1 MNKLLKK
8 IVSLTAVCAM
18 SASFAVGAYAEDFTD
33 MPSDWRTTA
42 IENAVKNGL
51 ISGMGDG
58 TVAPDANITRAQ
70 MAAIIVRALGATEE
84 ADISKFVDIS
94 VDKWY
99 YKELAKAVYMKAFA
113 GDGDKMNPE
122 NNITFQE
129 CFTVL
134 SNVFNLWYRTTDEET
149 ELELAKYVDG
159 AEVAA
164 WAKKYYASVLEN
176 GYWTGGPDNLL
187 KPTAYITR
195 GEFAVVM
202 DNMIKT
208 YITDAGEV
216 GELPEGNVLVRG
228 SGAVFNGTS
237 IKGDLIIGDGVP
249 AEGITLDNINV
260 DGRLVFRGCASP
272 GMVEKTDADGN
283 TKEIISYTK
292 VGAVPTGY
300 AFDLQVIAPYIDLS
314 LTGITVKKLYTIK
327 DTHITLPNAGGA
339 PSKPAPA
346 EATENK

>member
-8 IVSLTAVCAM
+8 FVSLTAVCAM
-18 SASFAVGAYAEDFTD
+18 SATFATGAFAEEFTD

-42 IENAVKNGL
+42 IENAVANGL

-84 ADISKFVDIS
+84 ADISKFVDVS
-94 VDKWY
+94 EDKWY

-149 ELELAKYVDG
+149 ETELAKYADG
-159 AEVAA
+159 GEVAA

-176 GYWTGGPDNLL
+176 GYWAGGPDSLL
-187 KPTAYITR
+187 KPTSYITR

-208 YITDAGEV
+208 YITEPGEV

-228 SGAVFNGTS
+228 SGAVFNGTQV
-237 IKGDLIIGDGVP
+237 KGDLIIGDGVP
-249 AEGITLDNINV
+249 AEGIVLDNINV
-260 DGRLVFRGCASP
+260 DGRLIFRGCASP
-272 GMVEKTDADGN
+272 AMVEKTAEDGSVYE
-283 TKEIISYTK
+283 KLSYSK
-292 VGAVPTGY
+292 VGCSPTGF
-300 AFDLQVIAPYIDLS
+300 ATDVQIIAPYIDISLS
-314 LTGITVKKLYTIK
+314 SMTVKKLYTIT
-327 DTHITLPNAGGA
+327 DTHVTLPSVGSGA
-339 PSKPAPA
+339 SGTAAA
-346 EATENK
+346 E